1 MVRSVDSHP
10 TVNSF
15 LQIIRFVSL
24 YARLNTV
31 IKGSN
36 IDNNEQMEIL
46 ATTSKC
52 LKHKAKQCDID
63 ASDLKRAL
71 EDTLLNELTTRFVD
85 SIPEPTTS
93 DYIKDLLIYDIC
105 GFMLKARPC
114 VTECIDCKKTVQS
127 DELDLPLDFNA
138 QHFTAL
144 RTRGGLIFV
153 SVNMFKTFRVV
164 ESIIESHFN
173 PIGQM
178 YVAKSFEECIKKIS
192 QAQLM
197 KLFCDA
203 HRDKHLPYIIR
214 EYVCVRYH
222 FESKRLKNLLLAQ
235 SDGDKIKKLKLSKH
249 A

>member
-1 MVRSVDSHP
+1 M
-10 TVNSF
+10 
-15 LQIIRFVSL
+15 
-24 YARLNTV
+24 
-31 IKGSN
+31 
-36 IDNNEQMEIL
+36 
-46 ATTSKC
+46 
-52 LKHKAKQCDID
+52 
-63 ASDLKRAL
+63 
-71 EDTLLNELTTRFVD
+71 D

-93 DYIKDLLIYDIC
+93 DYIKDLLIYDIW
-105 GFMLKARPC
+105 GKMLKARPC

-178 YVAKSFEECIKKIS
+178 YVAKSFEECIKKNFTS
-192 QAQLM
+192 TFDETVLRRSSGQTFTL
-197 KLFCDA
+197 
-203 HRDKHLPYIIR
+203 YN
-214 EYVCVRYH
+214 
-222 FESKRLKNLLLAQ
+222 KRMCMRPIPFWIERLQNLLLAQ

-249 A
+249 AWSHALMSSLITKMYV